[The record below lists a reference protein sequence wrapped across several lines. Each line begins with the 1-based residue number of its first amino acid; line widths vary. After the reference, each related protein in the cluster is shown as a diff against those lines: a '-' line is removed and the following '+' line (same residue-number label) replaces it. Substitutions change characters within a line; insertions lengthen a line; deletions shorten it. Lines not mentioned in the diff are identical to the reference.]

1 MGLGP
6 NKTIIIKKEQNTK
19 MNTLIIITL
28 IDKILQNE
36 QFNRT
41 TLKHEQV
48 KYERKFKHKH
58 DTKRHH

>member
-1 MGLGP
+1 M
-6 NKTIIIKKEQNTK
+6 
-19 MNTLIIITL
+19 IIITL

-36 QFNRT
+36 RFNRT
-41 TLKHEQV
+41 ILKYEQV